1 MRRRTGYPEGLAHVR
16 IEFWGAAGEVTG
28 SCYVVHTPRARVMI
42 DAGLHQGE
50 REAFEHNQRL
60 PRDLASIDAMV
71 LTHAH
76 LDHAGRLPMLPRR
89 GYTGPVYCTAPT
101 ADLCEILLM
110 DSARLQEA
118 DAARRARKGTAEN
131 GDAEALYTP
140 EHVPAALALL
150 RPTPLD
156 VWTPIAPGVQAR
168 LVDSGH
174 ILGSASVELKVE
186 RPGGPAIRVVF
197 SGDIGPRGMPLL
209 MDPTIPGSDSSPPD
223 LVVMESTY
231 GDRDHRSLDSTIAEL
246 RGIMHEAIWA
256 KERVLIPAFAIG
268 RSQLAIYYLGRLASE
283 GVTPTLPVF
292 LDSPMAIAAMKLYH
306 RYADQLDER
315 MNDHTTRGR
324 SALKYPELHLCE
336 TVEESRHLNEKDGP
350 LAIIAGS
357 GMCNGG
363 RIVHHLRHHLWKRDT
378 RVLIPGYQAA
388 NTLGRRLVSGATSVR
403 IFGDEIP
410 VRAKVHTVGGLSAH
424 AGRRELIEWA
434 GATSRG
440 GACPIVL
447 THGEDPQRESL
458 ALALTQT
465 LGAKVVRPAFGDSV
479 EVIPRALA

>member
-1 MRRRTGYPEGLAHVR
+1 
-16 IEFWGAAGEVTG
+16 
-28 SCYVVHTPRARVMI
+28 MI
-42 DAGLHQGE
+42 DVGLHQGE
-50 REAFEHNQRL
+50 KEAFEHNQRL
-60 PRDLASIDAMV
+60 PGDLASMDAMV

-89 GYTGPVYCTAPT
+89 GYSGPVYCTPPT

-118 DAARRARKGTAEN
+118 DAARRARKGLTKN
-131 GDAEALYTP
+131 GPSEALYTP

-156 VWTPIAPGVQAR
+156 VWAPIAPGVQAN

-174 ILGSASVELKVE
+174 ILGSASVELKID
-186 RPGGPAIRVVF
+186 RPGGPATRIVF

-209 MDPTIPGSDSSPPD
+209 LDPTTPGSDGSPPD

-231 GDRDHRSLDSTIAEL
+231 GDRDHRSLESTIGEI
-246 RGIMHEAIWA
+246 REIMHEAIWA

-283 GVTPTLPVF
+283 GVTPTLPVY

-315 MNDHTTRGR
+315 MNARGGPGR
-324 SALKYPELHLCE
+324 SALNYPELHLCE
-336 TVEESRHLNEKDGP
+336 TVEESQGLNDRDGP

-388 NTLGRRLVSGATSVR
+388 NTLGRRLVSGAPSVR

-410 VRAKVHTVGGLSAH
+410 VRAKIHTVGGLSAH
-424 AGRRELIEWA
+424 AGRSELIEWA
-434 GATSRG
+434 AATRRGAQ
-440 GACPIVL
+440 CPIVL

-458 ALALTQT
+458 ALALSQK
-465 LGAKVVRPAFGDSV
+465 LGAEVLRPVFGDSI
-479 EVIPRALA
+479 EVPGRENA